1 MILQKI
7 DILPFLTTMAANYY
21 HIIPVKY
28 KGYCILNSQIC
39 LEVLR
44 HFNIAAFF
52 LPTQLWCVDD
62 SHNYVVGFTDSNPP
76 PGIWDGHAVCAT
88 NDYVFDASLV
98 HLRNEHGLDVPDIV
112 VGERF
117 KIPSHA
123 IARLNLAEGRRLWW
137 HDAPAVSQR
146 YPVLEDLDLVKAL
159 AGDLINHLERVH
171 LGDLSPTFVAPQI
184 MHFRRATD
192 RMG

>member
-1 MILQKI
+1 MN
-7 DILPFLTTMAANYY
+7 MGNVYY
-21 HIIPVKY
+21 DVIPEKY

-39 LEVLR
+39 HEVLR
-44 HFNIAAFF
+44 YFNIASFF

-62 SHNYVVGFTDSNPP
+62 DRNYVVGFTDSNPP

-88 NDYVFDASLV
+88 NDYIFDASLV
-98 HLRNEHGLDVPDIV
+98 HLRNEHGLDVPDV
-112 VGERF
+112 AVGERF

-123 IARLNLAEGRRLWW
+123 IARQNLAGSRRLWW

-146 YPVLEDLDLVKAL
+146 YPVLEDLNLVKSL

-171 LGDLSPTFVAPQI
+171 LGDLGPTFAVPQLK
-184 MHFRRATD
+184 HFRRATD
-192 RMG
+192 WGTKAG